1 MKQPF
6 TNVMLNSIEHFIPK
20 KLQINAMMLNQ
31 EKILILG
38 PAWVGDMVLAQSLF
52 KTLKINNPDCIIDV
66 AAPLWTL
73 PLLDR
78 MPEVSAKI
86 ALPFKHGELAF
97 WQRIKFGKS
106 LKNAGYTQ
114 AIILTNSFKSALLP
128 WAAGIKK
135 RTGFLGEM
143 RIGLINDIRPMNKK
157 ILKKTVERFVFLGLN
172 LNESLPQ
179 SIPNPQL
186 ATNPLAA
193 LETLS
198 KMGIQPPQHKV
209 LGLCPGAEYGEAK
222 RWPAQY
228 YAEVAMDALHKG
240 LQVWLFGSVADMPV
254 TTLINQLTQNQCSD
268 FGGKTKLGEA
278 IELMALC
285 DTVISND
292 SGLMHVAAALSKQA
306 GHRKLIAI
314 FGSSDPYHTP
324 PMQPDAVIEYLALSC
339 SPCFKRKCPL
349 QGDAHLACLNRIKPR
364 EIGKFI

>member
-1 MKQPF
+1 M
-6 TNVMLNSIEHFIPK
+6 TNVK
-20 KLQINAMMLNQ
+20 

-52 KTLKINNPDCIIDV
+52 KTLKINNPHCIIDV
-66 AAPLWTL
+66 AAPAWTL
-73 PLLDR
+73 PLLER

-97 WQRIKFGKS
+97 WQRIQFGKS

-143 RIGLINDIRPMNKK
+143 RVGLINDIRPLNKSK
-157 ILKKTVERFVFLGLN
+157 LKKTVERFVSLGLQTNQN
-172 LNESLPQ
+172 LPNTL
-179 SIPNPQL
+179 PNPQINSAPEAAWIL
-186 ATNPLAA
+186 AGSLGAKPSEYKVL
-193 LETLS
+193 
-198 KMGIQPPQHKV
+198 GHKI

-222 RWPAQY
+222 RWPAEY
-228 YAEVAMDALHKG
+228 YAQVANEVLNKG
-240 LQVWLFGSVADMPV
+240 WQVWLFGSDKDMPV
-254 TTLINQLTQNQCSD
+254 SAQINQLTQNQCVD

-278 IELMALC
+278 IDLMALC

-292 SGLMHVAAALSKQA
+292 SGLMHVAAALNK
-306 GHRKLIAI
+306 KVIAI

-324 PMQPDAVIEYLALSC
+324 PMHPHAVIEYLGLSC
-339 SPCFKRKCPL
+339 SPCFKRECPL
-349 QGDAHLACLNRIKPR
+349 THLNCLMQIKPQQ
-364 EIGKFI
+364 IIHHVL